1 MSDSAIHTVDE
12 LVRILMEGPG
22 RKGYLHILER
32 VAIPA
37 EDLAPLCR
45 WNPKH
50 YTRNCIART
59 DDFELLLIC
68 YEPDQRT
75 SIHDFATEEAWVH
88 PVIGS
93 VVEERFEPASGKTLR
108 KAGSAKLDKDSYS
121 YLHNG
126 RSIHRY
132 TNSSG
137 ERAVTLNLYA
147 RPLRTWKVYDERS
160 GETRSRPAGS

>member
-1 MSDSAIHTVDE
+1 MSDNTISTVDE
-12 LVRILMEGPG
+12 LVRVLMEGPG

-37 EDLAPLCR
+37 EDFEALCR

-68 YEPDQRT
+68 YEPEQQT

-93 VVEERFEPASGKTLR
+93 VVEERFEPSSGQALR
-108 KAGSAKLDKDSYS
+108 KAGSSKLDKDSFS

-132 TNSSG
+132 INKSG

-160 GETRSRPAGS
+160 GDNQVQPAGS